1 MMLTMILIFPM
12 IKRTQLQVEIVEI
25 VPEKAV
31 RARMEIRETLVAM
44 TPGMVLLLVVVPG
57 LAEMALAQEVM
68 QAEVM
73 QAEVM
78 QAEVVRLVVLV
89 VEILV

>member
-1 MMLTMILIFPM
+1 M
-12 IKRTQLQVEIVEI
+12 EI

-31 RARMEIRETLVAM
+31 RARMAIRDTLVAM

-73 QAEVM
+73 QAEV
-78 QAEVVRLVVLV
+78 VRLVVLV

>member
-1 MMLTMILIFPM
+1 MMLTMILILPM
-12 IKRTQLQVEIVEI
+12 IMRTQLQVEIVEI

-73 QAEVM
+73 QAEV
-78 QAEVVRLVVLV
+78 VRLVVLV

>member
-1 MMLTMILIFPM
+1 MMLTMILILSM
-12 IKRTQLQVEIVEI
+12 IMRTQLQVEIVEI

-73 QAEVM
+73 QAEV
-78 QAEVVRLVVLV
+78 VRLVVLV

>member
-1 MMLTMILIFPM
+1 MLILPM
-12 IKRTQLQVEIVEI
+12 IMRTQTEAEIVEM
-25 VPEKAV
+25 VPEKATRV
-31 RARMEIRETLVAM
+31 RMETREVLVVMA
-44 TPGMVLLLVVVPG
+44 PEMVLLVVVPG
-57 LAEMALAQEVM
+57 LAEVAQIQEVRPVEVALAQ
-68 QAEVM
+68 EVM

>member
-1 MMLTMILIFPM
+1 MMLTMILILPM
-12 IKRTQLQVEIVEI
+12 IMRTQLQVEIVEI